1 MRICVHDNYWSKT
14 INLESVGI
22 NTQAHTYAPVNP
34 VGRASRV
41 EMDVMM
47 EDVIKFENQF
57 PIQPG
62 VQVPGRKRDSSRMY
76 ALLCFPYCFLER
88 TFAPARFNPRGTA
101 QVSEWVSPCSSLWCR
116 LITLGILPAI
126 TLQCVIAALP
136 SVSCM
141 CTLTTDYLACN
152 ADSTL
157 TQVVISLPQ
166 KLTAIIQDKLLCFV
180 FRLLPQ
186 PASPRSK
193 KFKGPAGLPL
203 STPIIDPGHL
213 LTKLNPDLAQKRCK
227 RHEFS
232 LETCLGPTI
241 FHRTKVCS
249 LYQPSSCLC
258 FSCMLLSQ
266 SLPLLCF
273 ADFSCSIASP
283 QHHVK
288 EIPLPAYLT
297 KLCST
302 EVLDR

>member
-1 MRICVHDNYWSKT
+1 MS
-14 INLESVGI
+14 L
-22 NTQAHTYAPVNP
+22 
-34 VGRASRV
+34 
-41 EMDVMM
+41 
-47 EDVIKFENQF
+47 
-57 PIQPG
+57 QPCH
-62 VQVPGRKRDSSRMY
+62 
-76 ALLCFPYCFLER
+76 LC
-88 TFAPARFNPRGTA
+88 
-101 QVSEWVSPCSSLWCR
+101 
-116 LITLGILPAI
+116 
-126 TLQCVIAALP
+126 
-136 SVSCM
+136 
-141 CTLTTDYLACN
+141 LACVQHSN
-152 ADSTL
+152 TGSH
-157 TQVVISLPQ
+157 
-166 KLTAIIQDKLLCFV
+166 IIASKAHSHHTRPSFV

-258 FSCMLLSQ
+258 FSYMLLSQ
-266 SLPLLCF
+266 SLLLLCF

-288 EIPLPAYLT
+288 KSPCLPTSQSYVVQR
-297 KLCST
+297 C
-302 EVLDR
+302 